1 MDNGTIFYLLGS
13 ALAVSAV
20 TVSLLGL
27 RLERFPGRAAP
38 LVFLWFALL
47 IGFATSY
54 AVFHGQDESAARA
67 AEQSQSKE

>member
-1 MDNGTIFYLLGS
+1 MDNATIFYILGG
-13 ALAVSAV
+13 ALAASAV

-27 RLERFPGRAAP
+27 RIKRFPGRAAP

-47 IGFATSY
+47 VGFTTTY

-67 AEQSQSKE
+67 AEQSQSQK

>member
-1 MDNGTIFYLLGS
+1 MDNATIFYILGG
-13 ALAVSAV
+13 ALAASAV

-27 RLERFPGRAAP
+27 RIKRFPGRAVP

-47 IGFATSY
+47 VGFTTTY

-67 AEQSQSKE
+67 VEQSQSQK